1 MAIIETDK
9 IIIDSMKHILKL
21 LTAVAVILLVACACE
36 KEGVQRFK
44 GNYTFKTGGT
54 LTVKT
59 LAAADEPDEPAEPEN
74 PADEPA
80 GYEGQTGPEE
90 PSANDGEPEEELS
103 TVPIVSESGQMDII
117 VADKTSGDM
126 IVTMN
131 ILGGTVVTFNVTA
144 DGKTLNIIPFR
155 RQVTLSPANYS
166 ADALRPA
173 ADVEISGYGERYD
186 NIIIFRMEYRGNY
199 TFAGKEY
206 EIVGSS
212 IDCVAKQNN
221 N

>member
-21 LTAVAVILLVACACE
+21 LTAVAVILFVTCACE
-36 KEGVQRFK
+36 KEGAQRFK

-59 LAAADEPDEPAEPEN
+59 LAAADESDKPAEPEN

-80 GYEGQTGPEE
+80 GSEGRTGSEE
-90 PSANDGEPEEELS
+90 PSASDGELS

-117 VADKTSGDM
+117 VTDKTSGDM

-131 ILGGTVVTFNVTA
+131 ILGGTVITFNATA
-144 DGKTLNIIPFR
+144 DGKTLNIIPFS

-166 ADALRPA
+166 ADTLRPA
-173 ADVEISGYGERYD
+173 ADVEISGYGERFD
-186 NIIIFRMEYRGNY
+186 NIIIFRLEYRGDY
-199 TFAGKEY
+199 TFAGKDY
-206 EIVGSS
+206 EITGSS